1 MIPDSIDSLIWP
13 ATLCSA
19 GLLEPGRRHA
29 GAGHRLS
36 ASHRPPQYCMSA
48 PWHQFSN
55 TYSMF
60 PLGYPAGPAQPI
72 APSDKSL
79 SCFPLISN
87 LCVLCAAVRWRPL
100 EE

>member
-1 MIPDSIDSLIWP
+1 MIPDSIVSLIWP

-48 PWHQFSN
+48 PWHQ
-55 TYSMF
+55 
-60 PLGYPAGPAQPI
+60 GRQPTAAI
-72 APSDKSL
+72 LPETAADHQAATW
-79 SCFPLISN
+79 
-87 LCVLCAAVRWRPL
+87 LCSQILDS
-100 EE
+100 